1 MVNVKVSRVV
11 DANLRK
17 AHLLIWYDGFGFK
30 TCSMISASF
39 LFKAIVWRLLHK
51 PYGGCDNNSV
61 NLLLYLYS
69 KSFWGQIMA
78 SIILL
83 NSSFNLSI
91 RKFILPRTPIIVQ
104 PLSLQPVCIS
114 TFGMLSL
121 MQSQL
126 LLFVWLR
133 LRLTPTL
140 LLLATPL
147 YFTLLMVATCIASRQ
162 WQHARC

>member
-1 MVNVKVSRVV
+1 
-11 DANLRK
+11 
-17 AHLLIWYDGFGFK
+17 
-30 TCSMISASF
+30 
-39 LFKAIVWRLLHK
+39 
-51 PYGGCDNNSV
+51 
-61 NLLLYLYS
+61 
-69 KSFWGQIMA
+69 MA

-91 RKFILPRTPIIVQ
+91 RKFILPHTPIIVQ

-162 WQHARC
+162 